1 MFQANYSSHPCRY
14 TYHLQAR
21 CDSGALLRSH
31 PSGTHHQNSKRPQG
45 YNLPDW
51 YSFGN
56 ISPSINNNG
65 NVAFKVLGAWNQAIW
80 YGTERTGHLVY
91 VAPKGTMLGK
101 VSLNNHECL
110 VWEQLRSPQNGL
122 WMYEALNSKMTHL
135 TPGPIGSCACTSPT
149 LNDSGAVGFRA
160 EQLRSPQNGIWMYE
174 ALNSKT
180 THLTPG
186 PIGSCA
192 CTSPTL
198 NDSGAVGFRAK
209 FADSYGF
216 AAYSATPSTT
226 TSILALMS
234 NLDSSSIYSFL
245 FLPAFNNK
253 GQIAAKVRLGQPGD
267 IGNERPDQ
275 IRIFDL
281 DGDSTLVVSNQSHDT
296 DSAYQSFDNSIG
308 FNDHGQI
315 AFTATLSSGQRG
327 IFRMDGKK
335 TELIAIEGD
344 GQISQIERF
353 PPRLNNNGL
362 AVFRAFDTEGLRAI
376 WAGDGTRLHKVVTQ
390 GDIVPTDLGVLRLA
404 RPDNGPVF
412 SGLPDVNDLGDIVFA
427 ASLSD
432 LEDVRIGFGAGL
444 FVARQTSIPV
454 VPRDLDNLRYVP
466 EQN

>member
-1 MFQANYSSHPCRY
+1 
-14 TYHLQAR
+14 
-21 CDSGALLRSH
+21 
-31 PSGTHHQNSKRPQG
+31 
-45 YNLPDW
+45 
-51 YSFGN
+51 
-56 ISPSINNNG
+56 
-65 NVAFKVLGAWNQAIW
+65 
-80 YGTERTGHLVY
+80 
-91 VAPKGTMLGK
+91 
-101 VSLNNHECL
+101 
-110 VWEQLRSPQNGL
+110 
-122 WMYEALNSKMTHL
+122 
-135 TPGPIGSCACTSPT
+135 
-149 LNDSGAVGFRA
+149 
-160 EQLRSPQNGIWMYE
+160 
-174 ALNSKT
+174 
-180 THLTPG
+180 
-186 PIGSCA
+186 
-192 CTSPTL
+192 
-198 NDSGAVGFRAK
+198 
-209 FADSYGF
+209 
-216 AAYSATPSTT
+216 
-226 TSILALMS
+226 MS

-281 DGDSTLVVSNQSHDT
+281 DGDSTLVVSNQSHDA

-308 FNDHGQI
+308 FNDNGQI
-315 AFTATLSSGQRG
+315 AFTATLSFGQRG

-335 TELIAIEGD
+335 TELIALEGD

-362 AVFRAFDTEGLRAI
+362 TVFRAFDTEGLRAI

-432 LEDVRIGFGAGL
+432 PEDVRIGFGAGL
-444 FVARQTSIPV
+444 FVARPTPIPV
-454 VPRDLDNLRYVP
+454 VPIDSSALWYVP

>member
-1 MFQANYSSHPCRY
+1 MFQANYSSSSCRY
-14 TYHLQAR
+14 TYQLQAR

-31 PSGTHHQNSKRPQG
+31 PSGTQHQNIKRPQG

-80 YGTERTGHLVY
+80 YGTERTGRLVY
-91 VAPKGTMLGK
+91 VAPKGTMVSK
-101 VSLNNHECL
+101 VSLNNQECL
-110 VWEQLRSPQNGL
+110 VWEQLRS
-122 WMYEALNSKMTHL
+122 
-135 TPGPIGSCACTSPT
+135 
-149 LNDSGAVGFRA
+149 R
-160 EQLRSPQNGIWMYE
+160 QNGIWMYE
-174 ALNSKT
+174 AVNSET
-180 THLTPG
+180 THLTAG

-226 TSILALMS
+226 ISVLALMS

-281 DGDSTLVVSNQSHDT
+281 DGDSRLVVSNQSHDT

-308 FNDHGQI
+308 FNDNGQI

-362 AVFRAFDTEGLRAI
+362 TVFRAFDTEGLRAI
-376 WAGDGTRLHKVVTQ
+376 WAGDGTRLQKVVTQ
-390 GDIVPTDLGVLRLA
+390 GEIVPTDLGFLRLA

-412 SGLPDVNDLGDIVFA
+412 NGLPDVNDLGDIVFA

-466 EQN
+466 KQN